1 MERAICKY
9 RVESSRD
16 WTHTQP
22 LFFHGSPSTSQLNGE
37 EARKN
42 SRGRIDEYG
51 FSNKT
56 RGDRRRVTRL
66 SRFHV
71 AFYRRFN
78 VESPLTAP
86 TKERRSL
93 EPFASFFFSRGTH
106 SGGRRMVQ
114 MVGMVGVRHRLHA
127 HQEKI
132 LWRAATQPRWTTL
145 PGEGHQRGE
154 LHRRHVQQ

>member
-9 RVESSRD
+9 RVATRVGIERVHNRD
-16 WTHTQP
+16 P
-22 LFFHGSPSTSQLNGE
+22 LFFPRVLPYESIKRGRSE
-37 EARKN
+37 EE

-56 RGDRRRVTRL
+56 RGDRRRVTRRL

-78 VESPLTAP
+78 VDPFFPPPQVPLTTPRKKDDPSNRSPLFSFP
-86 TKERRSL
+86 GERN
-93 EPFASFFFSRGTH
+93 

-132 LWRAATQPRWTTL
+132 L
-145 PGEGHQRGE
+145 
-154 LHRRHVQQ
+154 